1 MNIHIRKAVETE
13 IEWINNKY
21 DEVQFVHSI
30 FQNEMVAI
38 AEING
43 EKAGLGRLVTIDH
56 DNLELGG
63 IYVFDFYR
71 GKGIASKLVNF
82 LLKQADLHYHI
93 YCIPFTKLIGFY
105 RQFGFISPQ
114 STDEIPERILKKYQ
128 WCEGSYN
135 EKVEL
140 LLLPSGLRGTRVM

>member
-1 MNIHIRKAVETE
+1 MSMHIRKAVEAE

-30 FQNEMVAI
+30 FQNEIIAI

-56 DNLELGG
+56 ENLELGG
-63 IYVFDFYR
+63 IYVFPSYR
-71 GKGIASKLVNF
+71 GKGIAAKLVSF
-82 LLKQADLHYHI
+82 LLKQADAHYHV

-105 RQFGFISPQ
+105 GQFGFISLE
-114 STDEIPERILKKYQ
+114 STKKVPERVLKKYR
-128 WCEGSYN
+128 WCEESYN

-140 LLLPSGLRGTRVM
+140 LFLPSGLGRAE